1 MSKFK
6 VNSNKKTRLY
16 RLSVSYPD
24 LRTWTVSKR
33 EEPGPS
39 LWSQFVLV
47 HWPLMN
53 LFNIPWSHQPDSL
66 KLVEAVLL
74 IERAP
79 LPMTNIGAVRTCLST
94 VSVMSVVTGKP
105 DRSPAWKA
113 QTWFDGISS
122 LSWDSQYIFLRVPIF
137 ILYLFPGLCGQD
149 KLDLTTFDFWFL
161 SY

>member
-24 LRTWTVSKR
+24 LRTWTESKR
-33 EEPGPS
+33 EEEPGPS

-47 HWPLMN
+47 HWLLMS

-74 IERAP
+74 IERPHFQWQTSGQSGHAW
-79 LPMTNIGAVRTCLST
+79 AQCLSW
-94 VSVMSVVTGKP
+94 VWWLG
-105 DRSPAWKA
+105 
-113 QTWFDGISS
+113 S
-122 LSWDSQYIFLRVPIF
+122 LTDLLLGRP
-137 ILYLFPGLCGQD
+137 
-149 KLDLTTFDFWFL
+149 KLDLMVYHHFHEILNTFSSGCPFSFCICFQACLGKTNWI
-161 SY
+161 